1 MEWQLIAMAAWPAVI
16 GTALLVFGLM
26 SGAKADLG

>member
-16 GTALLVFGLM
+16 SAALLVFGFM

>member
-16 GTALLVFGLM
+16 SAALIVFGLM
-26 SGAKADLG
+26 PGAAANID